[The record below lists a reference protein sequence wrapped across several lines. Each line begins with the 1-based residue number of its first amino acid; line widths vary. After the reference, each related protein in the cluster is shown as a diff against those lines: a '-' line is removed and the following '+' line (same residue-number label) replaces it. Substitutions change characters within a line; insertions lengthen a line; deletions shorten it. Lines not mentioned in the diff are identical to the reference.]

1 MNSLKIIWLL
11 IKNRIKRAFGSLTAI
26 EKLQNRL
33 VEATKLREI
42 VKDDNELVAKIDSTI
57 VIINESIKVEEEAI
71 LLSEYERRINL
82 YVKQ

>member
-1 MNSLKIIWLL
+1 MNNLKIIWLL
-11 IKNRIKRAFGSLTAI
+11 TKNRIKRAFGKLTAI
-26 EKLQNRL
+26 EELQNRL

-57 VIINESIKVEEEAI
+57 VNINESIKVEEEAI

-82 YVKQ
+82 YV